1 MSEVTVAV
9 IVVSYR
15 SAQLTI
21 DCLHSLQPERA
32 TPGVRLRVIVV
43 DNASG
48 DIPELERAVQ
58 RHGWS
63 DWVELID
70 APRNG
75 GFAYGNNLGSERAY
89 SHGAPSYVYLLNPD
103 AQARPGAIGELVRFL
118 EAHPDAGIAGSSIE
132 NSDGS
137 SWPFAFRFPSLL
149 SEINDGLQFGLVTR
163 LLRRWVVVRE
173 MGSVAQAVDWVS
185 GASLMI
191 RAAVFDAI
199 GGLDENF
206 FLYFE
211 ETDFCRRA
219 RAAGFSTWY
228 VPQSRVMH
236 GRGQIT
242 QVASEAAGPLR
253 RLPAYWF
260 ESRRRY
266 FALAFGT
273 SHAMAIDAVALA
285 AYSLGWL
292 KRLALLRR
300 RTAVPHMVRDL
311 ARHSLLWPAN
321 RALPPPRCFSRTGAD
336 ESGT

>member
-1 MSEVTVAV
+1 MTDVTVAV
-9 IVVSYR
+9 VVVSYR
-15 SAQLTI
+15 SSRLTI
-21 DCLHSLQPERA
+21 ECLRSLQPERTA
-32 TPGVRLRVIVV
+32 AGVRLRAIVI

-48 DIPELERAVQ
+48 DLPALDRAVREQ
-58 RHGWS
+58 DWS
-63 DWVELID
+63 DWVELIESS
-70 APRNG
+70 RNG
-75 GFAYGNNLGSERAY
+75 GFAYGNNLGIERAY
-89 SHGAPSYVYLLNPD
+89 LHGAPSYIYLLNPD

-118 EAHPDAGIAGSSIE
+118 ESHPDAGIAGSSIE

-137 SWPFAFRFPSLL
+137 SWPFAFRFPNLL

-163 LLRRWVVVRE
+163 LLHRWVVVRK
-173 MGSVAQAVDWVS
+173 MGNVAQAVDWIS
-185 GASLMI
+185 GCSMMI

-219 RAAGFSTWY
+219 HAAGFSTWY

-236 GRGQIT
+236 ARGQIT
-242 QVASEAAGPLR
+242 GVMAAAGAPR
-253 RLPAYWF
+253 RLPSYWF

-266 FALAFGT
+266 FALAFGR
-273 SHAMAIDAVALA
+273 SGAMAIDAAALA

-300 RTAVPHMVRDL
+300 RTAVPHFVRDL

-321 RALPPPRCFSRTGAD
+321 RALPAPKTLLGSRN
-336 ESGT
+336 